1 MTDVHLDKGKNSGR
15 ERLIQAAH
23 TLAQAQ
29 SFDEITIDEIVK
41 AAALSRPAFYYHFAG
56 GKEELR
62 TELVRRGALSDKP
75 AQDTRQVIMEAALR
89 VFARSGVTAATLEDI
104 ASEASVSRGTL
115 SWHFRSKD
123 DLLAAI
129 IEQHHITTPLR
140 QVIDDIEQ
148 DVRNGMVLT
157 DELILKRIAGGFYD
171 AFVAKGDM
179 ARLPIMLLYSHPDAA
194 HILASKVARGRKG
207 IVEYVKRR
215 QEDGIFCPNIDAAF
229 FVHIMAISFVMKAV
243 CQNLTDLLPFSHLTR
258 EEYIDQLVTLLLH
271 GMLKTDRDE
280 NDTIEA

>member
-41 AAALSRPAFYYHFAG
+41 AAALSRPAFYYHFTG

-62 TELVRRGALSDKP
+62 TELVRRGALSDEP

-104 ASEASVSRGTL
+104 ASDAGVSRGTL

-129 IEQHHITTPLR
+129 IEQHHITSPLR

-148 DVRNGMVLT
+148 DIRNNVPLT
-157 DELILKRIAGGFYD
+157 DELILKRIAGAFYD
-171 AFVAKGDM
+171 AFVAKSDM

-194 HILASKVARGRKG
+194 QFLANKIVRGRKG
-207 IVEYVKRR
+207 IVEYVQRR
-215 QEDGIFCPNIDAAF
+215 QEDGVFCPNIDAAF
-229 FVHIMAISFVMKAV
+229 FVHIMAIAFVMKAV
-243 CQNLTDLLPFSHLTR
+243 CRNLTDLLPFGHLTR

-271 GMLKTDRDE
+271 GMLKSDRAE
-280 NDTIEA
+280 NDTTEA